1 MVEQKREY
9 FRVEFPQSYRPS
21 LEMDVDHYEIA
32 DVSEFGIRFNAGGD
46 NSFTINDLIIGTIVF
61 PDGKDFEL
69 SGQVT
74 RIDDGYVS
82 LELAEPLPLSKIRA
96 EHLYL
101 IGNY

>member
-9 FRVEFPQSYRPS
+9 FRVEFPNSYRPS
-21 LEMDVDHYEIA
+21 LTMDVDNYEIE
-32 DVSEFGIRFNAGGD
+32 DVSEFGMKFKVGEGNP
-46 NSFTINDLIIGTIVF
+46 FTVNDLIIGTITF
-61 PDGKDFEL
+61 PDGKDFDL

-74 RIDDGYVS
+74 RIDDGCVI

-101 IGNY
+101 ISNY

>member
-9 FRVEFPQSYRPS
+9 FRVEFPHSYRPS
-21 LEMDVDHYEIA
+21 LTMDVDNYEIE
-32 DVSEFGIRFNAGGD
+32 DVSEFGMKFKAGQGAP
-46 NSFTINDLIIGTIVF
+46 FTVDDLIIGTIIF

-74 RIDDGYVS
+74 RIYDGYVS

-96 EHLYL
+96 EHQHLL
-101 IGNY
+101 SNY